1 MFSQVNSIPKP
12 TSSFVIWKCAEP
24 QDWWCLV
31 WRTIIFLQLSV
42 PAFCRWNNYRH
53 WWNHGGEGEAVRFVR
68 ESGLFVPWDQT
79 LPLRH
84 WNQGSEMKLGISTE
98 SNYVSATTCTSTKS
112 TGNSTSTCASTSS
125 STGTSTNTSTS
136 SCIAISR
143 VVQLQRK
150 GIGVSRE

>member
-1 MFSQVNSIPKP
+1 MYNIIHCITFRSILFQNRHLLL
-12 TSSFVIWKCAEP
+12 SCGNAQAWA
-24 QDWWCLV
+24 QDWWCSV
-31 WRTIIFLQLSV
+31 WTTIFLQLSV

-98 SNYVSATTCTSTKS
+98 SNYVSASTCTSTTSTSTSTS
-112 TGNSTSTCASTSS
+112 TGNNTS
-125 STGTSTNTSTS
+125 TSTS